1 MKFSA
6 SAEPEFVYSVP
17 SPQQCE
23 QMGFWE
29 LFDAVS
35 NYWITALPLAEV
47 TPVLRVIIDKQWQDD
62 REAPPAEL
70 VGDIQER
77 IVSLLYYA
85 WDRAREVQ
93 TLQAKLHR
101 KEQEL
106 ARMTALAA
114 TPISRH

>member
-1 MKFSA
+1 MKS
-6 SAEPEFVYSVP
+6 STSVEPEFVYSAP

-29 LFDAVS
+29 LFDAIS
-35 NYWITALPLAEV
+35 DYWITSLPLAEV
-47 TPVLRVIIDKQWQDD
+47 TPALRTIIDKQWEDD
-62 REAPPAEL
+62 REVPPAEF
-70 VGDIQER
+70 VSDIQDR

-93 TLQAKLHR
+93 ALQTKLHK

-114 TPISRH
+114 TPTSRH